1 MAEALG
7 VASSVIAVVD
17 LSAKVFSLC
26 LQYSREVKN
35 AKDDIKRLYKEVAAF
50 QDTTEKLKALLEG
63 PRGKEL
69 KTSQQLVSAI
79 EDGHSTL
86 GQIERWVTRPWKRM
100 RSNNTRWLE
109 PGGKAMEKQARARW
123 NRFAAYARIRHDTSR
138 DTTFLP

>member
-35 AKDDIKRLYKEVAAF
+35 AKDDIEKLREEVATF
-50 QDTTEKLKALLEG
+50 QATAKELQTLVEG

-69 KTSQQLVSAI
+69 KASQQLTSAI
-79 EDGHSTL
+79 KDGLS
-86 GQIERWVTRPWKRM
+86 K
-100 RSNNTRWLE
+100 LE
-109 PGGKAMEKQARARW
+109 ELEKQLQPSTHRKVMGLFSPRAFKWPFESKEVKGTIGDLERYRGTISLAL
-123 NRFAAYARIRHDTSR
+123 NIDRT
-138 DTTFLP
+138 

>member
-35 AKDDIKRLYKEVAAF
+35 AKDDIEKLSKEVATF
-50 QDTTEKLKALLEG
+50 QATARELQTLVEG

-69 KTSQQLVSAI
+69 KASQQLTSAI
-79 EDGHSTL
+79 KDGRLRLEELERQLQRSSCRKSMSRFGLRALKWPFESKEIKGTIEDL
-86 GQIERWVTRPWKRM
+86 ERYRGTI
-100 RSNNTRWLE
+100 SLALNIDQT
-109 PGGKAMEKQARARW
+109 
-123 NRFAAYARIRHDTSR
+123 
-138 DTTFLP
+138 

>member
-35 AKDDIKRLYKEVAAF
+35 SKGDIERLRKEVATF

-63 PRGKEL
+63 PRGREL
-69 KTSQQLVSAI
+69 KASQHLVYAI
-79 EDGHSTL
+79 EDGYSTL
-86 GQIERWVTRPWKRM
+86 GK
-100 RSNNTRWLE
+100 LE
-109 PGGKAMEKQARARW
+109 QRLQPSTSRKAMSRFSMRALKWPFESKEVKGTIEDLERCRGTISLAL
-123 NRFAAYARIRHDTSR
+123 NIDQT
-138 DTTFLP
+138 